1 MSLFSGKN
9 GVTMGTGNE
18 FGTPVHLTNE
28 TILGGTMGKK
38 NKISL
43 IHWMHVP
50 QIHGGCPRL
59 LHGHRPHPVIFV
71 PIEEHIFEIES
82 IPFPPTVLP
91 RSAQLQLPIPLRSNA
106 GDDGDYYNEQLP
118 LFLHLFCPHGRTH
131 RRPTPLHDKRRQST
145 RKHMD
150 LLLDTAL
157 LTDTLWIEL
166 NTASIKVPQPVQ
178 APTTKQVRPL
188 LSASTT
194 SKCIR

>member
-91 RSAQLQLPIPLRSNA
+91 RSAQLQLPLPLRS
-106 GDDGDYYNEQLP
+106 NEQLP
-118 LFLHLFCPHGRTH
+118 LISSSCTFFAR
-131 RRPTPLHDKRRQST
+131 
-145 RKHMD
+145 M
-150 LLLDTAL
+150 
-157 LTDTLWIEL
+157 
-166 NTASIKVPQPVQ
+166 V
-178 APTTKQVRPL
+178 APTGDPL
-188 LSASTT
+188 PYTT
-194 SKCIR
+194 SDASPLGSTWTCCWILSY